1 MERNFTND
9 GGPAM
14 NLQAA
19 VDEINRLK
27 AKMTAMEQEKAAER
41 EEEAELDNIQD
52 SQPLAQALWDTQG
65 KRKSGD
71 PNTYPGSEKA
81 APKPRT
87 FGAHRGATV
96 KLVLVL
102 PTIDQTITM
111 ERNSTNDGGP
121 AMNLQAA
128 VGEINRL
135 KAKMTAMEQE
145 KAAEREEEAELD
157 NIQDSQPLAQALWDA
172 QVPANFKIPQLPTFE
187 GKTDP
192 LEHLMTVGT
201 QTAIIGAEEHLKN
214 IASKCKILSST
225 FKDAALRWYMNLPRN
240 SIGSYTDFH
249 KKFIHQFAGSKH
261 VQVTATSL
269 FGTRQGHNDNLREY
283 LARFNE
289 ATIQISN
296 PNQEMFVAAVL
307 NGLKAGHFN
316 ESLAQ
321 KPASTMQEVMKSA
334 ECYIKGEERNAEKRS
349 RDSRQKPS
357 SRRSP
362 ERYHRRNNQRSGR
375 YEDKGSG
382 RYHQPWQSN
391 ERTYRTQEEY
401 TQLNDSKVHV
411 LDEILSSGMARLPPA
426 PDSNARMG
434 PNENAWCHYHRAKGH
449 DTEKCYRSQWRLKQA
464 LAPRSPR
471 RSPPR
476 EDDEKEP
483 KRIAVNTIAG
493 GFAGGG
499 ESRAAKKRYLRRIN
513 QETNVVTHI
522 SSPRA
527 PEISF
532 SPSDGEGVF
541 PHNDDPL
548 VIQVQ
553 ILNCDVL
560 IDSGSSADIMYW
572 EAFKAMQLAG
582 EQLQPYN
589 GTLVGFGGEHVEVMG
604 HVNATT
610 TFGENKS
617 AKTIKVRPQALADQP
632 IISRV
637 NMIGRAN
644 MVETSDLDPRE
655 EFKDRRVSSI
665 EDLEPIQIGEAPHE
679 LTNLGTHLDEEEKEK
694 IIAILGKNVDLFA
707 WKPPDMPG
715 IDESIITHKLAI
727 TPNSKP
733 VTSQEEDSYLLPS
746 MDRLIDGASGYKT
759 LSFMDMYSGYNQIKM
774 NTMDA
779 PHTTFMSNTCNYH
792 YTIMSFGLKNVGATY
807 QRLMDRLFAHQ
818 IGKNLEV
825 YIDDVV
831 VKTISKGEHHED
843 LKDNLASVRKY
854 NMRLN
859 TAKCSFR
866 VQTGKFLGFLLTNRG
881 IEANPEKC
889 QAIIDMRKPTSVKE
903 VQQLTGRIV
912 ALSRFLSCA
921 GEKVFHFF
929 ATLKSGERFTW
940 SDKCEEAFQ
949 QLKVFLASPP
959 ILTRPQVG
967 NPLYMYLDVS
977 ENSMSSAL
985 VQDIKGEERPV
996 YFVSRIFREV
1006 EIRYQKIE
1014 KLSLAVVTTA
1024 RRLRHYFQ
1032 SHKIV
1037 VKIDHPIKH
1046 MLKKPDL
1053 AGRMVAWTV
1062 ELSEYDITFV
1072 PRGNIKSQILAD
1084 FILELS
1090 SPPEATNMQPW
1101 TFNNQAEYEALIAGM
1116 RLAKEME
1123 VADLRAK
1130 SDSQLVISQVSGEF
1144 QVKDPQLIKYLE
1156 QNARADL
1163 LYKLASTKKPGNN
1176 RTIIQET
1183 VKKPST
1189 GDLEVWMVT
1198 RNDDWRTPIIQYLEN
1213 EKLPEEKEEKA
1224 ESRRILNE
1232 IHNGSCGSHIGGRS
1246 LAGKVTRAGFFWPTL
1261 LSDANRHV
1269 RSCDKCQ
1276 RHANLHHA
1284 PGEPLQSVMSPW
1296 PFYMWGVDILRP
1308 FTTSQGQAKFLLVA
1322 VDYFTKWIEVEPV
1335 ATISSKRVKKFCWK
1349 NILCR
1354 FGIPKYIVS
1363 NNGTQF
1369 TSESVINFCQK
1380 KGICNTFISVEHPP
1394 SKWTV
1399 HSSTGET
1406 PFKMVYGAD
1415 AMIPAEV
1422 DPPCWRRATLTAEV
1436 NSKALKE
1443 NLDLLEEVRET
1454 AHFREFT
1461 VKQRA
1466 SRKYNTRV
1474 MARGFREG
1482 DLVLKRP
1489 MGRNKGG
1496 KLAPNWEGPYRIQE
1510 AFGGGAYRLETLK
1523 GETLPRAWNV
1533 INLRF
1538 YYS

>member
-1 MERNFTND
+1 
-9 GGPAM
+9 
-14 NLQAA
+14 
-19 VDEINRLK
+19 
-27 AKMTAMEQEKAAER
+27 
-41 EEEAELDNIQD
+41 
-52 SQPLAQALWDTQG
+52 
-65 KRKSGD
+65 
-71 PNTYPGSEKA
+71 
-81 APKPRT
+81 
-87 FGAHRGATV
+87 
-96 KLVLVL
+96 
-102 PTIDQTITM
+102 
-111 ERNSTNDGGP
+111 
-121 AMNLQAA
+121 MNLQAA

-145 KAAEREEEAELD
+145 KAAEKEKEKEEEAELD

-172 QVPANFKIPQLPTFE
+172 QVPANLKIPQLPTFE

-192 LEHLMTVGT
+192 LEHLMVVGT
-201 QTAIIGAEEHLKN
+201 QTAIIGAEEHLK
-214 IASKCKILSST
+214 CKLLSNT
-225 FKDAALRWYMNLPRN
+225 LKDAALRWYMNLPKN
-240 SIGSYTDFH
+240 SIASYKDFH

-269 FGTRQGHNDNLREY
+269 FGIRQGHNENLRQY

-289 ATIQISN
+289 ATIQVSN
-296 PNQEMFVAAVL
+296 PNQEMFVAAVQ
-307 NGLKAGHFN
+307 NGQNTTSRERKATRRR
-316 ESLAQ
+316 EVETRERSLPTEGLQSDTTEEAVNGV
-321 KPASTMQEVMKSA
+321 AVMR
-334 ECYIKGEERNAEKRS
+334 IKAVEG
-349 RDSRQKPS
+349 
-357 SRRSP
+357 
-362 ERYHRRNNQRSGR
+362 
-375 YEDKGSG
+375 
-382 RYHQPWQSN
+382 
-391 ERTYRTQEEY
+391 
-401 TQLNDSKVHV
+401 L
-411 LDEILSSGMARLPPA
+411 ARLPPA

-449 DTEKCYRSQWRLKQA
+449 DTEKCYRLKDLIEKLISSGHLWKFLERA
-464 LAPRSPR
+464 AKGDLNKRSPPRSPR

-499 ESRAAKKRYLRRIN
+499 ESKAARKRYLRRII
-513 QETNVVTHI
+513 QETNKVAHV
-522 SSPRA
+522 SSSKA

-541 PHNDDPL
+541 PHDDDPL

-553 ILNCDVL
+553 ILNCDVKRVL
-560 IDSGSSADIMYW
+560 IDSGSSTDIMYW

-589 GTLVGFGGEHVEVMG
+589 GTLVGFGGEQVEVMG
-604 HVNATT
+604 HVTLLT
-610 TFGENKS
+610 TFGEKEN
-617 AKTIKVRPQALADQP
+617 AKTIKVRRRKSWDGQRRPSTGRQCYELSLRLKRNQAPADQP

-637 NMIGRAN
+637 NMISRAN

-655 EFKDRRVSSI
+655 EFQDRRVSPI

-679 LTNLGTHLDEEEKEK
+679 LTNLGTHLDEGEKEK
-694 IIAILGKNVDLFA
+694 IIGILRKNVDLFA
-707 WKPPDMPG
+707 WKPSDMPG
-715 IDESIITHKLAI
+715 IDETIITHKLAI
-727 TPNSKP
+727 APNSKP
-733 VTSQEEDSYLLPS
+733 VSQRKRKLGDERMTTIDEEVHKLKEAGFIEEIKYSEWLANVVLVKKSNGKWRMCVNFTDLNKACPKDPYPLPS
-746 MDRLIDGASGYKT
+746 IDRLIDGTLGYKT
-759 LSFMDMYSGYNQIKM
+759 LSFMDAYSGYNQIKM
-774 NTMDA
+774 NSLDA
-779 PHTTFMSNTCNYH
+779 PHTAFMSNTCNYH
-792 YTIMSFGLKNVGATY
+792 YTVMPFGLKNAGATY
-807 QRLMDRLFAHQ
+807 QLLMDRVFAHQ

-825 YIDDVV
+825 YIDDMV
-831 VKTISKGEHHED
+831 VKTTSKGEHHED
-843 LKDNLASVRKY
+843 LKDILASVRKY

-859 TAKCSFR
+859 PAKCSFG
-866 VQTGKFLGFLLTNRG
+866 VQ
-881 IEANPEKC
+881 
-889 QAIIDMRKPTSVKE
+889 V
-903 VQQLTGRIV
+903 
-912 ALSRFLSCA
+912 
-921 GEKVFHFF
+921 GEKAFHFF

-940 SDKCEEAFQ
+940 SDKCEVAFQ

-959 ILTRPQVG
+959 ILTRPQLG
-967 NPLYMYLDVS
+967 SPLYLYIAVS

-996 YFVSRIFREV
+996 YFVSRIFRGA

-1037 VKIDHPIKH
+1037 VKTDHPIKH
-1046 MLKKPDL
+1046 VLKKPNL
-1053 AGRMVAWTV
+1053 AGRMVAWAV
-1062 ELSEYDITFV
+1062 KLSEYDIKFV

-1101 TFNNQAEYEALIAGM
+1101 TLSVDGASNIRGSGAGVVLEGPDGILIEQSLRFAFRASNYQPEYEALIAGM

-1123 VADLRAK
+1123 VRSLAK
-1130 SDSQLVISQVSGEF
+1130 HFNTFE
-1144 QVKDPQLIKYLE
+1144 LIYVPKE
-1156 QNARADL
+1156 QNARANL
-1163 LYKLASTKKPGNN
+1163 LSKLASTKKPGNN

-1183 VKKPST
+1183 ATKPST
-1189 GDLEVWMVT
+1189 GDLEVWMVI
-1198 RNDDWRTPIIQYLEN
+1198 RNDDCRTPIIQYLEN
-1213 EKLPEEKEEKA
+1213 EKLPEEKEEKVKIKKMVA
-1224 ESRRILNE
+1224 HYTMVGGELYKRGFSSPMLLCVGETESRRILNE
-1232 IHNGSCGSHIGGRS
+1232 IHNGSSGSHIGGRS

-1269 RSCDKCQ
+1269 RSCDQCQ
-1276 RHANLHHA
+1276 RHADLHHA

-1296 PFYMWGVDILRP
+1296 PFYMWGVDILGP
-1308 FTTSQGQAKFLLVA
+1308 FTTSQGQAKFILVD
-1322 VDYFTKWIEVEPV
+1322 VDYFTKWIEAEPV
-1335 ATISSKRVKKFCWK
+1335 ATISSERVKKFYWK

-1363 NNGTQF
+1363 DNGTQF
-1369 TSESVINFCQK
+1369 TSESVINFGQE
-1380 KGICNTFISVEHPP
+1380 KGIRNTFISVQHPQAN
-1394 SKWTV
+1394 
-1399 HSSTGET
+1399 GQ
-1406 PFKMVYGAD
+1406 
-1415 AMIPAEV
+1415 AESANKV
-1422 DPPCWRRATLTAEV
+1422 DPPSWRRATLTA
-1436 NSKALKE
+1436 
-1443 NLDLLEEVRET
+1443 EVRET
-1454 AHFREFT
+1454 AHFREFM

-1474 MARGFREG
+1474 MAREFREG

-1489 MGRNKGG
+1489 MGRNKRG